1 MLKSWRN
8 LTLLPPALLTFQEV
22 TARLLKY
29 LIQVSVTRVDMHLK
43 AESWEA
49 RSYNQYVKEFEYAK
63 VQMLCRGIKFNSL
76 SCIQPTNYRIYHLL
90 CVVFPAKPFILF
102 TII

>member
-8 LTLLPPALLTFQEV
+8 LTLHPPRSPPPALLTFREV

-49 RSYNQYVKEFEYAK
+49 RSYNQYVIEYA
-63 VQMLCRGIKFNSL
+63 
-76 SCIQPTNYRIYHLL
+76 
-90 CVVFPAKPFILF
+90 
-102 TII
+102 